1 MAKGPM
7 IGYRVI
13 DGVMVT
19 FHVRKN
25 RPSANTAY
33 LTRRADQIDGN
44 WIPTYSSRIFFTQ
57 KEAKADAL
65 KSALSSVKSNE
76 KYLKEAKD
84 KVKKIR
90 SIKVK
95 G

>member
-7 IGYRVI
+7 IGYKVT
-13 DGVMVT
+13 DGEMVVY
-19 FHVRKN
+19 HVRKN

-33 LTRRADQIDGN
+33 LTRRADKIDGP
-44 WIPTYSSRIFFTQ
+44 WLPTYSDWIFFTQ
-57 KEAKADAL
+57 KEAKTDAL
-65 KSALSSVKSNE
+65 KRELGTVRSRE
-76 KYLKEAKD
+76 KWLKEAKIL
-84 KVKKIR
+84 VKKIR